1 MVVASARRQGISRAT
16 LVGLFLALIVPLLT
30 PVVDSLFYGAEQ
42 TSARIEWGIAVHWVN
57 LAALIAVVILAER
70 QSLPS
75 IGLRSLRWWT
85 IPLGLLAGVAI
96 TALSGV
102 LVRALGVSS
111 DQHFATFLQSL
122 PFSERLLLVIT
133 AGVFEETLYRGYA
146 LERLASAFDSK
157 WVAAAM
163 TVAFFTLA
171 HLPAVGL
178 AHLLPIFIV
187 SLFVTLLYLWR
198 RDLVVNVVAHVTIDG
213 VGLLLV
219 PILAHH
225 GIS

>member
-1 MVVASARRQGISRAT
+1 MAVASARRQGISWAT
-16 LVGLFLALIVPLLT
+16 LVGLFLALIVPLLV
-30 PVVDSLFYGAEQ
+30 PIVDTFFYGAEQ
-42 TSARIEWGIAVHWVN
+42 TSARIEWGVAVHWVN
-57 LAALIAVVILAER
+57 LAVLIAVVILAER
-70 QSLPS
+70 QSLTS

-96 TALSGV
+96 TALAGAV
-102 LVRALGVSS
+102 VRALGVSS
-111 DQHFATFLQSL
+111 DQHFTAFLQSL
-122 PFSERLLLVIT
+122 PFSMRLLLVVT

-198 RDLVVNVVAHVTIDG
+198 RDLVVNVVAHATIDG